1 MTNHNFVLCST
12 AFIEAI
18 NSLVGAV
25 DNSLLWNKL
34 GLIER
39 SFIPVPVDHFRPLG
53 KASSILNKLM
63 KRTRKISQANWKANG
78 SMILFINQ
86 TEEKYLHIAYLVI
99 LNDQRKCAPQDFWK
113 VEVLTMA
120 TIVHNI
126 SALLSRSTR
135 KIVRWRE
142 RWHSILFPAKVLQRI
157 VIISKVRPGR
167 PFVCPLL
174 LIALKT
180 YYDDTK
186 NASSNWLLCKGG
198 VVQFRVVLNKIYLKM
213 IFKSKTPYTL
223 KWQDNNQKTVLG
235 LLS

>member
-1 MTNHNFVLCST
+1 MH
-12 AFIEAI
+12 
-18 NSLVGAV
+18 
-25 DNSLLWNKL
+25 
-34 GLIER
+34 
-39 SFIPVPVDHFRPLG
+39 
-53 KASSILNKLM
+53 
-63 KRTRKISQANWKANG
+63 
-78 SMILFINQ
+78 
-86 TEEKYLHIAYLVI
+86 
-99 LNDQRKCAPQDFWK
+99 DQRKCAPQDFWK